1 MAFVEKTGKTVDE
14 AIISALKELGITAD
28 EAEIEI
34 LEQGKKGIF
43 GIGRKDAR
51 VRVGVK
57 EEKPEEASE
66 AKLSVGEAVS
76 QAAEAVKVAAGLAA
90 EAAAE
95 AASKAASSIKED
107 VAEAAKDFS
116 EEIADKVDDVKQDV
130 AEAAKEFGKR
140 VERSRRERRGERGSR
155 GERERRQESAAEAE
169 APKYAISDESV
180 VAAREFLQKV
190 FAAMKIEV
198 VMEKFI
204 NRQEGSITFRLHG
217 DDMGILIGKHGQTLD
232 SLQYLANLVA
242 NKNSWER
249 VRVII
254 DVEDYRDRRAETLTR
269 LASRLAEKV
278 RRTGER
284 VALEPMNPHERKIIH
299 MALQGDRKVTTL
311 SEGEP
316 PYRHVVIEL
325 KSNIAKK

>member
-14 AIISALKELGITAD
+14 AIISALKELGISAD
-28 EAEIEI
+28 EADIEI

-43 GIGRKDAR
+43 GLGRKDAR
-51 VRVGVK
+51 VRVSVK
-57 EEKPEEASE
+57 EEKPEEAPE

-95 AASKAASSIKED
+95 AASKAAASIKED
-107 VAEAAKDFS
+107 VTEAAKGLSD
-116 EEIADKVDDVKQDV
+116 EIADKVDDVKQDV
-130 AEAAKEFGKR
+130 ASAAKEFGKR
-140 VERSRRERRGERGSR
+140 VERSRRERRSERGSR
-155 GERERRQESAAEAE
+155 GERDRKQDSALDAE
-169 APKYAISDESV
+169 APKYAVSDESV
-180 VAAREFLQKV
+180 AAAREFLQKV

-242 NKNSWER
+242 NKNSEER

-325 KSNIAKK
+325 KSNIGRK